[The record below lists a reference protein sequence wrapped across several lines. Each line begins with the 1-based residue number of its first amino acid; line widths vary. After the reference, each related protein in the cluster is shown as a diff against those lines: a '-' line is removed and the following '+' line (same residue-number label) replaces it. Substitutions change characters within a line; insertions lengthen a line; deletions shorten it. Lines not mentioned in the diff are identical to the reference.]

1 MASPCEVHLRGIAR
15 RKAERILETVQAEAA
30 RIETKFSRYR
40 EGNIVDLINRADGYP
55 VAVDEETARLL
66 DYAADLWSLS
76 DGRFDITSGV
86 LRRAWTFDGSDN
98 VPDVDRVERLLARV
112 GWQRVDWQRPTLCM
126 QPGME
131 IDFGGIGKEYAVD
144 RAAELVRG
152 EVNDC
157 LINFGGDLL
166 ALGPPAAGDGELS
179 GWTVG
184 IESLTGGTA
193 AKRISLTEGA
203 LATSGD
209 ARRFVLRGGHR
220 YGHILDARSGWPVDQ
235 APRSVT
241 VLASTCTQ
249 AGMLATFGMLMGA
262 SAESFLEAQDVRFWC
277 LR

>member
-1 MASPCEVHLRGIAR
+1 MASPCEVHLSGIGR
-15 RKAERILETVQAEAA
+15 RRAEDILETVHAEAA

-40 EGNIVDLINRADGYP
+40 EGNIVDEINRADGCP
-55 VAVDEETARLL
+55 VVVDEETARLL
-66 DYAADLWSLS
+66 DYAADLWSFS

-86 LRRAWTFDGSDN
+86 LRRAWTFDGSEN

-144 RAAELVRG
+144 RAAELIRG
-152 EVNDC
+152 EVNAC

-166 ALGPPAAGDGELS
+166 ALGPPAAGSGES
-179 GWTVG
+179 TGWTVG
-184 IESLTGGTA
+184 IESLSGGTA

-209 ARRFVLRGGHR
+209 VRRFVLRGGHR
-220 YGHILDARSGWPVDQ
+220 YGHILDARSGWPVED

-262 SAESFLEAQDVRFWC
+262 SAESFLEAQGVRFWC

>member
-1 MASPCEVHLRGIAR
+1 MASPCEVHLGGIGR
-15 RKAERILETVQAEAA
+15 RKAAGILEIVHAEAMRVEA
-30 RIETKFSRYR
+30 KFSRYR
-40 EGNIVDLINRADGYP
+40 EGNIVDRINRSDGYP
-55 VAVDEETARLL
+55 VAVDDETARLL
-66 DYAADLWSLS
+66 DYAANLWKLS
-76 DGRFDITSGV
+76 EGRFDITSGV
-86 LRRAWTFDGSDN
+86 LRRAWTFDGGDN
-98 VPDVDRVERLLARV
+98 VPDSDKVGKLLGRV

-152 EVNDC
+152 EVESC
-157 LINFGGDLL
+157 LINFGGDLI
-166 ALGPPAAGDGELS
+166 ALGPPPAGEHGS
-179 GWTVG
+179 AGWTVG
-184 IESLTGGTA
+184 IESLAGGTA

-220 YGHILDARSGWPVDQ
+220 YGHILDARTGWPVDD

-249 AGMLATFGMLMGA
+249 AGMLSTIAMLMGGE
-262 SAESFLEAQDVRFWC
+262 AESFLEAQGARFWC
-277 LR
+277 QR